1 MLTDIPI
8 FKELISNNV
17 SRHLNYNSELKAEM
31 ELQKRT
37 LSSKCRPLQ
46 AKLWSNCWKSNQPKE
61 TVGVIVQGH
70 CADKSQIGYRSQI
83 S

>member
-8 FKELISNNV
+8 FKDLISNNV

-37 LSSKCRPLQ
+37 LSSK
-46 AKLWSNCWKSNQPKE
+46 
-61 TVGVIVQGH
+61 
-70 CADKSQIGYRSQI
+70 
-83 S
+83 